1 MRVDVADRIE
11 QLEQRL
17 ARVTAERDTIA
28 TERDTYRGQY
38 EQVVAELE
46 RVRASRPGDEDARVR
61 TLEAEVEE
69 LRRQLKEALKLVEL
83 QEADIERYRAAVAA
97 NEPHRPERVPTSD
110 LKLVLGRV
118 IAAFPDAPSANDGS
132 PLAEGAER
140 GAAPCEAATGSSN
153 ALGNDAAQQ
162 ASAGNQTHAPNHGT
176 SGRPKT
182 QGRGRHPHGRRRL
195 DLTKLLVVTHE
206 IVPEEVRAAGGVGYE
221 RIGEEISERIAF
233 RPGSYVRLRIIRP
246 TFVAVRSAADAATSE
261 AGRSTES
268 TAEGTA
274 NGSAAPLPGSLWC
287 APLPGCVWPYVMGD
301 PSAIAHIIVSKYDD
315 LLPLNR
321 QQRISAREGFML
333 PRSTQCGWLSA
344 AYEQLYRIVD
354 AMWDEARRTAF
365 CIGTDAT
372 GAPVRAKGAC
382 VNWHLFVMIAD
393 RDHIVFRPSREH
405 TSEAMEKMFEGF
417 HGRLLADAAPIYDVL
432 HRDHGLI
439 EVGCWSHA
447 RRYFWRALDADRER
461 AMEALAIIAQLFDI
475 ARECSEIPMPQ
486 RTQMRAARA
495 GPVLAL
501 FDRWIERHRADVDL
515 RGPLAKA
522 IGYYTNQ
529 REALRQFLT
538 DGRLRLDNNISEQQ
552 LRNLVLGRAN
562 WAWFENCAGL
572 SWYATFRSLIASC
585 ILHGLNAAQY
595 LEEVLR
601 LAPHWPVTRV
611 LELAPKYW
619 ARTRACLDAQQRAI
633 IARPWEVET
642 TTMPIEE
649 LMAQAA

>member
-17 ARVTAERDTIA
+17 AQVSAERDTIA
-28 TERDTYRGQY
+28 AERDTYRGQY

-46 RVRASRPGDEDARVR
+46 RARASRPGGEDARVG

-83 QEADIERYRAAVAA
+83 QEADLERYRAAVAA

-110 LKLVLGRV
+110 LKLILKGV
-118 IAAFPDAPSANDGS
+118 IASLPDALSANDGS
-132 PLAEGAER
+132 ALAEGAER
-140 GAAPCEAATGSSN
+140 GAAPREATTGSSN
-153 ALGNDAAQQ
+153 ALGNDAAQP
-162 ASAGNQTHAPNHGT
+162 ASAGNQTHGT
-176 SGRPKT
+176 SVRPQT

-195 DLTKLLVVTHE
+195 DLTKLPVVTHE
-206 IVPEEVRAAGGVGYE
+206 IIPEEVRAAGGAGYE
-221 RIGEEISERIAF
+221 RIGEEISDRLAF

-261 AGRSTES
+261 AGRSTQS

-274 NGSAAPLPGSLWC
+274 NSSAAPRPGLWC

-301 PSAIAHIIVSKYDD
+301 PSAIAHIIISKYDD

-321 QQRISAREGFML
+321 QQRISARDGFML

-354 AMWDEARRTAF
+354 AMLDEARRTAF

-382 VNWHLFVMIAD
+382 VHWHLFVMIAD

-432 HRDHGLI
+432 YRDHGLI

-475 ARECSEIPMPQ
+475 ARECNDIPMPQ
-486 RTQMRAARA
+486 RTQVRAARA

-501 FDRWIERHRADVDL
+501 FDRWIERHRADADP

-529 REALRQFLT
+529 RQALRQFLT

-562 WAWFENCAGL
+562 WAWFENRAGL

-585 ILHGLNAAQY
+585 VLHGLNAEQY

-601 LAPHWPVTRV
+601 LAPHWPVTRA

-619 ARTRACLDAQQRAI
+619 ARTRAGLDTQQRAI

-642 TTMPIEE
+642 TTMPPEE
-649 LMAQAA
+649 LMAYAA